1 MARILVI
8 EDDEHIWNIVQYKL
22 KSENHEPVWANDG
35 LKALQKLKEMK
46 PDLIISDIMVPYLD
60 GLQILKKIKK
70 IDKLKDIPVIMLT
83 SKSQEKDVLIGLELG
98 AQDYITKPFSP
109 AELILRVNKVLRS
122 K

>member
-8 EDDEHIWNIVQYKL
+8 EDDEHIWNIIQYKL
-22 KSENHEPVWANDG
+22 KSENHEPIWANDG
-35 LKALQKLKEMK
+35 LKALRKLEKIK
-46 PDLIISDIMVPYLD
+46 LDLIISDIMVPYLD
-60 GLQILKKIKK
+60 GLQILKEIKK
-70 IDKLKDIPVIMLT
+70 KDELKDIPVIMLT
-83 SKSQEKDVLIGLELG
+83 SKSQEKDVLYGLELG

>member
-1 MARILVI
+1 MPVLSLQEGSELQLLVLSVSTVVSARWI
-8 EDDEHIWNIVQYKL
+8 
-22 KSENHEPVWANDG
+22 WANDG
-35 LKALQKLKEMK
+35 LKALRKLEKIK
-46 PDLIISDIMVPYLD
+46 LDLIISDIMVPYLD

-70 IDKLKDIPVIMLT
+70 KDELKDIPVIMLT